1 MHKHDISLFIV
12 IECALYYN
20 FREDSSNILKYQLFL
35 LIRIAFF
42 CSFAKYWGTDR
53 NGFPECSLKH
63 FLDNFMAEFEMIAK
77 TFQGLEEVLAKELVA
92 LGANN
97 VQIGRRMV
105 SFTGDKELM
114 YKANF
119 HLRTAVRILKPIMH
133 FRAADADEVYEVIK
147 AIDWEQYMDRNS
159 TFSVDSVVYSE
170 VFRHSKFVAYRVKDA
185 IADYFNEKYG
195 ERPSV
200 RLNNPDLIFHI
211 HMAGEECTLA
221 FDSSG
226 ESLHRRGYRV
236 ETGSAPINEVLA
248 AGLILLTGWD
258 GECDFIDPMCGSG
271 TLPIEAALIARN
283 IAPGVFRQG
292 YAFEKWKDFD
302 SELFKSIY
310 DDDSGER
317 EFNHKIYG
325 YDVDGRMVA
334 CARRNVKSAMMGDI
348 IEIECRDIKDFV
360 EPEAPAIMVVNPPY
374 GERLQLE
381 NLLNVYKELGS
392 RLKHAFQGN
401 EAWIISSS
409 YDCFDQVGLKASAR
423 IPLYNGDLDCE
434 FRKYELFSGK
444 YSGFRD
450 GGNELK
456 KDFAPLK
463 RKSRL
468 TGADGEQ
475 RPPRSKE
482 RAAESYSGDIDEESI
497 RRRRELE
504 SYFSSYKN
512 KRSAAARKRREDE
525 RRDEVGQ
532 ESRGSFRPQRERRD
546 DERQGRREQRS
557 NREGAR
563 GYDKRQA
570 PERDSR
576 GRDSRGGNRTER
588 GGVRSGRRSF
598 ERPSDDFKPLRGGK
612 RIKKD

>member
-1 MHKHDISLFIV
+1 
-12 IECALYYN
+12 
-20 FREDSSNILKYQLFL
+20 
-35 LIRIAFF
+35 
-42 CSFAKYWGTDR
+42 
-53 NGFPECSLKH
+53 
-63 FLDNFMAEFEMIAK
+63 MIAK

-114 YKANF
+114 YRANF

-133 FRAADADEVYEVIK
+133 FKATDADEVYDVIK
-147 AIDWEQYMDRNS
+147 AVDWEQYLDSNS
-159 TFSVDSVVYSE
+159 TFSVDSVVYSD

-185 IADYFNEKYG
+185 IADHFNEKCG
-195 ERPSV
+195 KRPSV

-211 HMAGEECTLA
+211 HIAGEECTLA

-236 ETGSAPINEVLA
+236 ETGAAPINEVLA
-248 AGLILLTGWD
+248 AGMIMLTGWN

-271 TLPIEAALIARN
+271 TIPIEAALIAKN

-302 SELFKSIY
+302 SELFRSIY

-317 EFNHKIYG
+317 EFAHKIYG

-334 CARRNVKSAMMGDI
+334 CARRNVKSAMMGDVV
-348 IEIECRDIKDFV
+348 EIECRDIKDFV
-360 EPEAPAIMVVNPPY
+360 QPAGRAIMVVNPPY
-374 GERLQLE
+374 GERLQLD
-381 NLLNVYKELGS
+381 NLLQVYKELGS
-392 RLKHAFQGN
+392 RLKHDFQGN

-423 IPLYNGDLDCE
+423 LPLYNGDLDCE
-434 FRKYELFSGK
+434 FRKYELFAGG
-444 YSGFRD
+444 YRGFR
-450 GGNELK
+450 GEGNELK

-475 RPPRSKE
+475 RPPRTRE
-482 RAAESYSGDIDEESI
+482 RATDSFSGEIDEESI

-504 SYFSSYKN
+504 SYFSSYKS
-512 KRSAAARKRREDE
+512 KRSAAARKFRQEANENGERPRREE
-525 RRDEVGQ
+525 
-532 ESRGSFRPQRERRD
+532 
-546 DERQGRREQRS
+546 REQRAGRYGARDN
-557 NREGAR
+557 NRRPEGAR
-563 GYDKRQA
+563 EFK
-570 PERDSR
+570 
-576 GRDSRGGNRTER
+576 GRDGERRQGGRYGDDRRPAGRGSYAKGKGGAKRPGNNRQ
-588 GGVRSGRRSF
+588 GG
-598 ERPSDDFKPLRGGK
+598 DFKPLRGGK
-612 RIKKD
+612 RIDWD

>member
-1 MHKHDISLFIV
+1 MF
-12 IECALYYN
+12 
-20 FREDSSNILKYQLFL
+20 FL
-35 LIRIAFF
+35 
-42 CSFAKYWGTDR
+42 TT
-53 NGFPECSLKH
+53 
-63 FLDNFMAEFEMIAK
+63 FMAEFEMIAK

-105 SFTGDKELM
+105 SFTGDKALM

-119 HLRTAVRILKPIMH
+119 HLRTAVRILKPFIN
-133 FRAADADEVYEVIK
+133 FKASDADEVYEVIK
-147 AIDWEQYMDRNS
+147 AIDWEQYLDCNS
-159 TFSVDSVVYSE
+159 TFSVDAVVYSD

-185 IADYFNEKYG
+185 IADHFNEKCG
-195 ERPSV
+195 VRPSV

-211 HMAGEECTLA
+211 HIAGEDCTLA

-236 ETGSAPINEVLA
+236 ETGAAPINEVLA
-248 AGLILLTGWD
+248 AGMILLTGWN

-271 TLPIEAALIARN
+271 SLLVEAALIARN

-302 SELFKSIY
+302 SELFRSIY
-310 DDDSGER
+310 DDDSAER

-325 YDVDGRMVA
+325 YDVEGRMVA

-360 EPEAPAIMVVNPPY
+360 EPSEPAIMVVNPPY
-374 GERLQLE
+374 GERLQLD
-381 NLLNVYKELGS
+381 NLLQVYKELGS

-401 EAWIISSS
+401 EAWVISSS
-409 YDCFDQVGLKASAR
+409 YDCFDQIGLKASAR
-423 IPLYNGDLDCE
+423 IPLFNGDLDCE
-434 FRKYELFSGK
+434 FRKYELFAGGYK
-444 YSGFRD
+444 GFR
-450 GGNELK
+450 GEGNELK

-475 RPPRSKE
+475 RPPRTRD
-482 RAAESYSGDIDEESI
+482 RAAESYSGEIDEESM

-504 SYFSSYKN
+504 SYFSSYKS
-512 KRSAAARKRREDE
+512 KRSAVARKRRDEARRDDE
-525 RRDEVGQ
+525 RHEGRD
-532 ESRGSFRPQRERRD
+532 SFRPQRERRD
-546 DERQGRREQRS
+546 EGRPERGARREQRGGRDN
-557 NREGAR
+557 NRGQRQPRDAR
-563 GYDKRQA
+563 GAGRQ
-570 PERDSR
+570 ERV
-576 GRDSRGGNRTER
+576 E
-588 GGVRSGRRSF
+588 RRSYD
-598 ERPSDDFKPLRGGK
+598 RPSGDFKPLRGGK
-612 RIKKD
+612 RKNMD

>member
-1 MHKHDISLFIV
+1 M
-12 IECALYYN
+12 E
-20 FREDSSNILKYQLFL
+20 
-35 LIRIAFF
+35 
-42 CSFAKYWGTDR
+42 
-53 NGFPECSLKH
+53 
-63 FLDNFMAEFEMIAK
+63 EFELIAK

-97 VQIGRRMV
+97 VQLGRRMV
-105 SFTGDKELM
+105 SFTGDKALM

-119 HLRTAVRILKPIMH
+119 HLRTAVRILKPILH
-133 FRAADADEVYEVIK
+133 FKAANADEVYNVVK
-147 AIDWEQYMDRNS
+147 SVDWEQYLDSNS

-185 IADYFNEKYG
+185 IADYFNEKVG

-200 RLNNPDLIFHI
+200 RLNNPDLVFHI
-211 HMAGEECTLA
+211 HIAGEDCTLA

-236 ETGSAPINEVLA
+236 ETGAAPINEVLA
-248 AGLILLTGWD
+248 AGMIMLTGWN

-271 TLPIEAALIARN
+271 TIPIEAALIARN
-283 IAPGVFRQG
+283 IAPGVYRQG

-302 SELFKSIY
+302 SELFRSIY
-310 DDDSGER
+310 EDDSAER

-348 IEIECRDIKDFV
+348 VEIECRDIKDFV
-360 EPEAPAIMVVNPPY
+360 EPSEPALMVVNPPY
-374 GERLQLE
+374 GERLVLE
-381 NLLNVYKELGS
+381 NLLQVYKELGS
-392 RLKHAFQGN
+392 RLKHSFQGN

-434 FRKYELFSGK
+434 FRKYELFQGK
-444 YSGFRD
+444 YKGFRD
-450 GGNELK
+450 EGNELK

-468 TGADGEQ
+468 TGLDGGT
-475 RPPRSKE
+475 RPPRKE
-482 RAAESYSGDIDEESI
+482 RNDDDFSSEIDGESM

-504 SYFSSYKN
+504 SYFGTAN
-512 KRSAAARKRREDE
+512 ARRIVAGRDRRETGDDRQRRAQNRPYGGQGRTNEVRPERYHGKSYGE
-525 RRDEVGQ
+525 RRGAGEERV
-532 ESRGSFRPQRERRD
+532 ERRERRSYGD
-546 DERQGRREQRS
+546 RKENFQGER
-557 NREGAR
+557 
-563 GYDKRQA
+563 
-570 PERDSR
+570 
-576 GRDSRGGNRTER
+576 RGGNYARNGRENTSAR
-588 GGVRSGRRSF
+588 KDGYGKSGGFRKQG
-598 ERPSDDFKPLRGGK
+598 DGFKPLRGGK
-612 RIKKD
+612 RDKK

>member
-1 MHKHDISLFIV
+1 
-12 IECALYYN
+12 
-20 FREDSSNILKYQLFL
+20 
-35 LIRIAFF
+35 
-42 CSFAKYWGTDR
+42 
-53 NGFPECSLKH
+53 
-63 FLDNFMAEFEMIAK
+63 MAEFEMIAK

-211 HMAGEECTLA
+211 HIAGEECTLA

-236 ETGSAPINEVLA
+236 ETGAAPINEVLA

-525 RRDEVGQ
+525 HRDEVGQ

>member
-1 MHKHDISLFIV
+1 M
-12 IECALYYN
+12 
-20 FREDSSNILKYQLFL
+20 R
-35 LIRIAFF
+35 
-42 CSFAKYWGTDR
+42 
-53 NGFPECSLKH
+53 
-63 FLDNFMAEFEMIAK
+63 EFELIAK

-97 VQIGRRMV
+97 VQLGRRMV

-119 HLRTAVRILKPIMH
+119 HLRTAVRILKPIHH
-133 FRAADADEVYEVIK
+133 FKATNADEVYEVTK
-147 AIDWEQYMDRNS
+147 AMDWEQYLDKNS
-159 TFSVDSVVYSE
+159 TFSVDSVVYSDI
-170 VFRHSKFVAYRVKDA
+170 FRHSKFVAYRVKDA

-195 ERPSV
+195 ERPTV
-200 RLNNPDLIFHI
+200 RLNNPDLVFHI
-211 HMAGEECTLA
+211 HIAGDECTLA

-236 ETGSAPINEVLA
+236 ETGAAPINEVLA
-248 AGLILLTGWD
+248 AGMIMLTGWN

-271 TLPIEAALIARN
+271 TIPIEAALIARN

-302 SELFKSIY
+302 SELFRAIY
-310 DDDSGER
+310 EDDSAER
-317 EFNHKIYG
+317 EFKHKIYG

-348 IEIECRDIKDFV
+348 IEIECRDIKDFE
-360 EPEAPAIMVVNPPY
+360 EPKEPAIMVVNPPY
-374 GERLQLE
+374 GERLVLE
-381 NLLNVYKELGS
+381 NLLQVYKELGS

-434 FRKYELFSGK
+434 FRKYELFQGK
-444 YSGFRD
+444 YKGFRD
-450 GGNELK
+450 EGNMLK

-468 TGADGEQ
+468 TGIDGEPRNA
-475 RPPRSKE
+475 RPE
-482 RAAESYSGDIDEESI
+482 RKDDNYSSEIDSDSL

-504 SYFSSYKN
+504 SYFSSQKGRRNYGE
-512 KRSAAARKRREDE
+512 APRRERGE
-525 RRDEVGQ
+525 RPYREEREKRPQTGRFRNGEDRDSFRSKRGE
-532 ESRGSFRPQRERRD
+532 RGSKP
-546 DERQGRREQRS
+546 S
-557 NREGAR
+557 GAPR
-563 GYDKRQA
+563 FN
-570 PERDSR
+570 RDS
-576 GRDSRGGNRTER
+576 G
-588 GGVRSGRRSF
+588 
-598 ERPSDDFKPLRGGK
+598 DFKPLRGGK
-612 RIKKD
+612 RGRRGE

>member
-1 MHKHDISLFIV
+1 M
-12 IECALYYN
+12 ECKCTSFAY
-20 FREDSSNILKYQLFL
+20 KYQVLFVDLLHFFLFL
-35 LIRIAFF
+35 CKI
-42 CSFAKYWGTDR
+42 FAEGVLRGIFDI
-53 NGFPECSLKH
+53 
-63 FLDNFMAEFEMIAK
+63 FMAEFELIAK

-105 SFTGDKELM
+105 SFTGDKALM

-133 FRAADADEVYEVIK
+133 FKASDADEVYNVVK
-147 AIDWEQYMDRNS
+147 SVNWEQYLDSNS
-159 TFSVDSVVYSE
+159 TFSVDSVVYSD

-185 IADYFNEKYG
+185 IADYFNEKFG

-200 RLNNPDLIFHI
+200 RLNNPDLVFHI
-211 HMAGEECTLA
+211 HIAGEECTLA

-236 ETGSAPINEVLA
+236 ETGAAPINEVLA
-248 AGLILLTGWD
+248 AGMIMLTGWN

-317 EFNHKIYG
+317 EFKHKIYG

-334 CARRNVKSAMMGDI
+334 RARRNVKSAMMGDI

-360 EPEAPAIMVVNPPY
+360 EPAEPAIMVVNPPY
-374 GERLQLE
+374 GERLVPE
-381 NLLNVYKELGS
+381 NLLQVYKELGS

-401 EAWIISSS
+401 EAWVISCS
-409 YDCFDQVGLKASAR
+409 YDCFDQIGLKASAR
-423 IPLYNGDLDCE
+423 IPLFNGDLDCE
-434 FRKYELFSGK
+434 FRKYELFQGNYK
-444 YSGFRD
+444 GFRD
-450 GGNELK
+450 EGNALK

-468 TGADGEQ
+468 TGLDGEQ
-475 RPPRSKE
+475 RPSRKE
-482 RAAESYSGDIDEESI
+482 RTGDDFSADIDVDSM

-504 SYFSSYKN
+504 SYFDNYRTRRARKSP
-512 KRSAAARKRREDE
+512 AAR
-525 RRDEVGQ
+525 
-532 ESRGSFRPQRERRD
+532 
-546 DERQGRREQRS
+546 QGE
-557 NREGAR
+557 
-563 GYDKRQA
+563 
-570 PERDSR
+570 
-576 GRDSRGGNRTER
+576 ER
-588 GGVRSGRRSF
+588 GGARPAGRRAADGAPQKRYKTSDGTRSPRA
-598 ERPSDDFKPLRGGK
+598 ERPRRNEGSDFKPLKGGK
-612 RIKKD
+612 RDKR

>member
-1 MHKHDISLFIV
+1 
-12 IECALYYN
+12 
-20 FREDSSNILKYQLFL
+20 
-35 LIRIAFF
+35 
-42 CSFAKYWGTDR
+42 
-53 NGFPECSLKH
+53 
-63 FLDNFMAEFEMIAK
+63 MAEFEMIAK

-119 HLRTAVRILKPIMH
+119 HLRTAVRILKPFMH
-133 FRAADADEVYEVIK
+133 FKASDADEVYEIIK
-147 AIDWEQYMDRNS
+147 AIDWQQYLDCNS
-159 TFSVDSVVYSE
+159 TFSVDAVVYSD

-185 IADYFNEKYG
+185 IADHFNEKYG

-211 HMAGEECTLA
+211 HIAGEECTLA

-236 ETGSAPINEVLA
+236 ETGAAPINEVLA
-248 AGLILLTGWD
+248 AGMIMLTGWN

-271 TLPIEAALIARN
+271 TLLVEAALIARN

-325 YDVDGRMVA
+325 YDADGRMVA
-334 CARRNVKSAMMGDI
+334 CARRNVKSAMMSDI

-360 EPEAPAIMVVNPPY
+360 EPAAPAIMVVNPPY

-381 NLLNVYKELGS
+381 NLLQVYKELGS

-401 EAWIISSS
+401 EAWVISSS
-409 YDCFDQVGLKASAR
+409 YDCFDQIGLKASAR
-423 IPLYNGDLDCE
+423 VPLFNGDLDCE

-444 YSGFRD
+444 YKGFRD
-450 GGNELK
+450 EGNELK

-482 RAAESYSGDIDEESI
+482 RRDDGFSSGIEDESL

-504 SYFSSYKN
+504 SYFSSYKS
-512 KRSAAARKRREDE
+512 KRSVVARKRREE
-525 RRDEVGQ
+525 ARREDDRQ
-532 ESRGSFRPQRERRD
+532 EGAQQFRPSRGASFEGRD
-546 DERQGRREQRS
+546 RDGARREQRGGRD
-557 NREGAR
+557 N
-563 GYDKRQA
+563 KRTYGQRPA
-570 PERDSR
+570 ADRDSR
-576 GRDSRGGNRTER
+576 GRSSRGAEGQQRGER
-588 GGVRSGRRSF
+588 
-598 ERPSDDFKPLRGGK
+598 RPFDRPAGDFKPLRGGK
-612 RIKKD
+612 RTKRD

>member
-1 MHKHDISLFIV
+1 LQNIQ
-12 IECALYYN
+12 EC
-20 FREDSSNILKYQLFL
+20 FL
-35 LIRIAFF
+35 MFF
-42 CSFAKYWGTDR
+42 LTT
-53 NGFPECSLKH
+53 
-63 FLDNFMAEFEMIAK
+63 FMAEFEMIAK

-105 SFTGDKELM
+105 SFTGDKALM

-119 HLRTAVRILKPIMH
+119 HLRTAVRILKPFIN
-133 FRAADADEVYEVIK
+133 FKASDADEVYEVIK
-147 AIDWEQYMDRNS
+147 AIDWEQYLDCNS
-159 TFSVDSVVYSE
+159 TFSVDAVVYSD

-185 IADYFNEKYG
+185 IADHFSDKCG

-211 HMAGEECTLA
+211 HIAGEDCTLA

-236 ETGSAPINEVLA
+236 ETGAAPINEVLA
-248 AGLILLTGWD
+248 AGMILLTGWN

-271 TLPIEAALIARN
+271 TLLVEAALIARN

-302 SELFKSIY
+302 SELFRSIY
-310 DDDSGER
+310 DDDSAER

-325 YDVDGRMVA
+325 YDVEGRMVA

-360 EPEAPAIMVVNPPY
+360 EPSEPAIMVVNPPY
-374 GERLQLE
+374 GERLQLD
-381 NLLNVYKELGS
+381 NLLQVYKELGP

-401 EAWIISSS
+401 EAWVISSS
-409 YDCFDQVGLKASAR
+409 YDCFDQIGLKASAR
-423 IPLYNGDLDCE
+423 IPLFNGDLDCE
-434 FRKYELFSGK
+434 FRKYELFAGGYK
-444 YSGFRD
+444 GFR
-450 GGNELK
+450 GEGNELK

-475 RPPRSKE
+475 RPPRTRD
-482 RAAESYSGDIDEESI
+482 RAAESYSGEIDEESM

-504 SYFSSYKN
+504 SYFSSYKS
-512 KRSAAARKRREDE
+512 KRSAVARKRRDEARRDDE
-525 RRDEVGQ
+525 RHEGRD
-532 ESRGSFRPQRERRD
+532 SFRPQRERRD
-546 DERQGRREQRS
+546 EGRPERGARREQRGGRDN
-557 NREGAR
+557 NRGQRQPRDAR
-563 GYDKRQA
+563 GAGRQ
-570 PERDSR
+570 ERV
-576 GRDSRGGNRTER
+576 E
-588 GGVRSGRRSF
+588 RRSYD
-598 ERPSDDFKPLRGGK
+598 RPSGDFKPLRGGK
-612 RIKKD
+612 RKNMD

>member
-53 NGFPECSLKH
+53 NSFPEYSLKH

-211 HMAGEECTLA
+211 HIAGEECTLA

-236 ETGSAPINEVLA
+236 ETGAAPINEVLA

-450 GGNELK
+450 EGNELK

-475 RPPRSKE
+475 RPPRSRE

-504 SYFSSYKN
+504 SYFSSYRD
-512 KRSAAARKRREDE
+512 KRSAAARKRRNEE
-525 RRDEVGQ
+525 RRDEGGQ

>member
-1 MHKHDISLFIV
+1 M
-12 IECALYYN
+12 
-20 FREDSSNILKYQLFL
+20 
-35 LIRIAFF
+35 
-42 CSFAKYWGTDR
+42 G
-53 NGFPECSLKH
+53 
-63 FLDNFMAEFEMIAK
+63 EFEMIAK
-77 TFQGLEEVLAKELVA
+77 TFQGLEEVLAKELVV

-97 VQIGRRMV
+97 VQLGRRMV
-105 SFTGDKELM
+105 SFTGDKALM

-133 FRAADADEVYEVIK
+133 FKATDADEVYNVIK
-147 AIDWEQYMDRNS
+147 SVEWEQYLDSRS
-159 TFSVDSVVYSE
+159 TFSVDSVVYSD

-185 IADYFNEKYG
+185 IADYFNEKFG

-211 HMAGEECTLA
+211 HIAGEECTLA

-236 ETGSAPINEVLA
+236 ETGAAPINEVLA
-248 AGLILLTGWD
+248 AGMIMLTGWN

-271 TLPIEAALIARN
+271 TIPIEAALIARN
-283 IAPGVFRQG
+283 IAPGVYRQG

-302 SELFKSIY
+302 SDLFKSIY

-334 CARRNVKSAMMGDI
+334 CARKNVKSAMMGDI
-348 IEIECRDIKDFV
+348 VEIECRDIKDFV
-360 EPEAPAIMVVNPPY
+360 EPKQQALMVVNPPY
-374 GERLQLE
+374 GERLVLD

-401 EAWIISSS
+401 EAWVISSS
-409 YDCFDQVGLKASAR
+409 YDCFDQIGLKASAR

-434 FRKYELFSGK
+434 FRKYELFQGK
-444 YSGFRD
+444 YKGFRD
-450 GGNELK
+450 EGNELK

-475 RPPRSKE
+475 RPSRKE
-482 RAAESYSGDIDEESI
+482 RETDNFSVDIDNDSM

-504 SYFSSYKN
+504 SYFGTKN
-512 KRSAAARKRREDE
+512 AQRIVAGRDRRERDDDRQPREE
-525 RRDEVGQ
+525 RR
-532 ESRGSFRPQRERRD
+532 FERRD
-546 DERQGRREQRS
+546 DNRPRREERRFGRRDDGCPRREEKRDRGGER
-557 NREGAR
+557 REGRPSERRDNRPGGYGKRTSDAPR
-563 GYDKRQA
+563 GSYGRKDNGGKRQA
-570 PERDSR
+570 PR
-576 GRDSRGGNRTER
+576 GNG
-588 GGVRSGRRSF
+588 
-598 ERPSDDFKPLRGGK
+598 DFKPLRGGK
-612 RIKKD
+612 RKGME